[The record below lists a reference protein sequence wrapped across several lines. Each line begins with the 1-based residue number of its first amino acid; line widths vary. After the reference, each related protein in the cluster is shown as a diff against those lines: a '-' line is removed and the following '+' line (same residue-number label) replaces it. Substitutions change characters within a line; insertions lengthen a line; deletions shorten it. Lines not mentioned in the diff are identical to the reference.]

1 MANNLA
7 IGDPRDTINNWKKLG
22 FNDPKCHLFPFLE
35 VFQSNSS
42 NYTKDV
48 VVFFDGLYKYVEQ
61 FVREKKLKHI
71 EK

>member
-35 VFQSNSS
+35 VF
-42 NYTKDV
+42 
-48 VVFFDGLYKYVEQ
+48 
-61 FVREKKLKHI
+61 
-71 EK
+71 